1 MWRLNRCIITLN
13 RVWFP
18 LATNTAS
25 PLLTEGPDLFS
36 FLDASAAKAF
46 GTEMARSYIER
57 MPPNVALTEKQF
69 TSKSKHT
76 IEKMSV
82 QIAAHKKQNKLNV
95 YKVAQMANAFKWTLK
110 DAGYADDY
118 INKLTQWFV
127 VRVKL

>member
-1 MWRLNRCIITLN
+1 MVKPLHNCFNRCCSSHLVSN
-13 RVWFP
+13 YS
-18 LATNTAS
+18 LY
-25 PLLTEGPDLFS
+25 LLTEGPDLFS

-57 MPPNVALTEKQF
+57 MPPNAALTEKQF

-82 QIAAHKKQNKLNV
+82 QIAAHKQQNKLNL
-95 YKVAQMANAFKWTLK
+95 YKIAQMANAFKWTLK

-118 INKLTQWFV
+118 IDKLTQWFV